1 MSAREHW
8 SSDSE
13 RGHIEKEAY
22 PGDLKVQ
29 IAFLTARARLHD
41 SEAMAKLAHLGRDKD
56 PRTRKRVLESRL
68 QAGVGQRQALLV
80 VALKDSDPRVREAA
94 LLNICS
100 AAPSECEQLVPMIA
114 CCLAEKLDRLRLL
127 ASEAIRLVATR
138 NEELLGSIHRFLSS
152 ASSTP
157 PPPPSTRKQAS
168 RKSAPQHGLEV
179 RRAALQAL
187 LYPHASRSTQVAL
200 LDFWDRREYELD
212 EELFRTLCYCPDLT
226 AIAEELQGRLNR
238 GPSEEALRALRALA
252 ALKLEDLRPTFLRY
266 VESEDLPW
274 LKAAIE
280 GLAPIAQ
287 PADGEVL
294 ERVCDRLRPYIYPLE
309 TST

>member
-1 MSAREHW
+1 MSASEHW

-13 RGHIEKEAY
+13 GSHIEREAY
-22 PGDLKVQ
+22 PAHLKVQ

-41 SEAMAKLAHLGRDKD
+41 SEALAKLAQLARDKD
-56 PRTRKRVLESRL
+56 PTTRHRVLESQLR
-68 QAGVGQRQALLV
+68 AGVGDRRALLE
-80 VALKDSDPRVREAA
+80 VALKDSDARVRQAA

-100 AAPSECEQLVPMIA
+100 AAPSECEQLIPMIA
-114 CCLAEKLDRLRLL
+114 CCLAEKLERLRSL
-127 ASEAIRLVATR
+127 ASEALRRVATR
-138 NEELLGSIHRFLSS
+138 NEELLGSIHRFL
-152 ASSTP
+152 ASTWSTP

-168 RKSAPQHGLEV
+168 RKSAPQHRLEV
-179 RRAALQAL
+179 SRAALQAL

-212 EELFRTLCYCPDLT
+212 EELFRALCYCPDLA

-238 GPSEEALRALRALA
+238 GPSEEALRALRGLA

-266 VESEDLPW
+266 VESEDLRW